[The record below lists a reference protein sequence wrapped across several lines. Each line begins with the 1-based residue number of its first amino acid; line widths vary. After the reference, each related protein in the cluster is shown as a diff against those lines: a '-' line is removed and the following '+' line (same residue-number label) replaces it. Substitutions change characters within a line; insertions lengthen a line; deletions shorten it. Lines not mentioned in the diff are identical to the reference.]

1 MAVSRMIRVVERLR
15 RAVSPELGRVT
26 DGQLLGGF
34 LDERDE
40 KAFTLLVRRHGP
52 MVWGVCRR
60 LLTHHQDAED
70 AFQATF
76 LVLVRKA
83 TSIVPR
89 DRVANWLYGVAYQT
103 ALKARALA
111 VRKKAREKQTAC
123 MPEPVF
129 PVADGCNDLQP
140 LLDEELSRL
149 PDKYRSAVVLCELEG
164 KTRKEAATLLGWPEG
179 TVAGRLARAR
189 ALLAKRL
196 ARRGVALS
204 GHALAAVLAQHAAAS
219 APPGVLQCVI
229 QAGSSWASGKSCA
242 VSAPVAALAEGV
254 LKAMLLAKLKAAS
267 AFCFALG
274 LVLFLCG
281 AFSNVGAQ
289 TGAAPPTPADGNLR
303 DTLLV
308 LDQQYWAASAKH
320 DVATLSRLFANDY
333 QGISHDGT
341 RWNKTSLLA
350 HHQEVRTGDLQV
362 TTEKEVFRLNPQAAH
377 LTYEAKFKVFHK
389 SGALADTA
397 HQRLL
402 SCWVQR
408 DGGWFIVFARVSE
421 PAGTTARAQPFANLL
436 LEKDMIWRDAV
447 WDFPGMEFVLDQ
459 PNKPKSLI
467 EEVLQAH
474 GGEAKLAGVRAI
486 IQKSKNTHANGKTT
500 IVEHF
505 VELPDKLRVEVSHEG
520 EPKEVHILRAH
531 MEHWQQGPDGKWKTL
546 ERFGAEPTRDYWLD
560 SIQFFGPRELL
571 RLKDAA
577 MDVTPLGAGKVGDI
591 AAQMIRLAPKP
602 KREPNTYK
610 GGERTWFFDAKTHRL
625 IKEERGELQTSYS
638 DYKDFDGIP
647 LARKTAQKTENWNSA
662 SEVLEFRVM
671 DKLDP
676 KLFEQP

>member
-1 MAVSRMIRVVERLR
+1 MAVSRMVRVVERLR
-15 RAVSPELGRVT
+15 RAVSPDFAQVS

-40 KAFTLLVRRHGP
+40 QAFALLVRRHGP

-60 LLTHHQDAED
+60 VLAHHQDAED

-83 TSIVPR
+83 ASIMPR
-89 DRVANWLYGVAYQT
+89 DRVGNWLYGVAYQT

-111 VRKKAREKQTAC
+111 VRKKAREKQTAL
-123 MPEPVF
+123 PEPALT
-129 PVADGCNDLQP
+129 VADGIDDLQP

-164 KTRKEAATLLGWPEG
+164 KSRKEAATLLGWPEG

-196 ARRGVALS
+196 TRRGVALS
-204 GHALAAVLAQHAAAS
+204 GHALAAVLAQHAAAT
-219 APPGVLQCVI
+219 APPNVLQSVI
-229 QAGSSWASGKSCA
+229 KAGSSWASGKSA
-242 VSAPVAALAEGV
+242 GVSATVAALAEGV

-267 AFCFALG
+267 AFCFALS
-274 LVLFLCG
+274 LVLFLSG
-281 AFSNVGAQ
+281 TFSNAGAQ
-289 TGAAPPTPADGNLR
+289 TGAAPAAQANGNLR

-341 RWNKTSLLA
+341 RWTKTSLLA
-350 HHQEVRTGDLQV
+350 HHRDVRTGDLEV
-362 TTEKEVFRLNPQAAH
+362 TTEKEVFRLNPQAAL
-377 LTYEAKFKVFHK
+377 LTYDAKFKVYSK

-408 DGGWFIVFARVSE
+408 DGGWFVVFSRVSE
-421 PAGTTARAQPFANLL
+421 PTDKAARLQPFANLL

-447 WDFPGMEFVLDQ
+447 WVFPGTELVLDQ
-459 PNKPKSLI
+459 PKKPKSLI

-474 GGEAKLAGVRAI
+474 GGEAKLAGLRAF
-486 IQKSKNTHANGKTT
+486 IQKSKNTHANGKAT

-505 VELPDKLRVEVSHEG
+505 VELPDKLRVEVSHDG

-531 MEHWQQGPDGKWKTL
+531 MEHWQQGPDGQWKAL
-546 ERFGAEPTRDYWLD
+546 HRFGAEPTRDYWLD

-577 MDVTPLGAGKVGDI
+577 MEVTPLGAGKVGDA

-602 KREPNTYK
+602 NREPKTYK

-625 IKEERGELQTSYS
+625 IKEERGELQTFFS
-638 DYKDFDGIP
+638 DYKEFDGIP
-647 LARKTAQKTENWNSA
+647 LARKTAQKTENWSSA

-671 DKLDP
+671 DKLDS
-676 KLFEQP
+676 KLFEKP